1 MYLLFCPCIHDP
13 SLRATGITDERD
25 LAAFRKA
32 TERCRRF
39 GITVRYLPCTETQYL
54 GKDHPPGH
62 YLGRLDTPAFT
73 ALLDHEE
80 AVMRDLFSV
89 EGLPAAII
97 GVDSSPVCGVTQT
110 YYGSVNG
117 SDPKRPGRGVFL
129 SRFPGIPAYDVCAF
143 AAYEIYLAAPLF
155 SEAEQRYNRFIAG
168 VLEEQAYV
176 VHLPQETGDNDA
188 SRTREVHAEIFSEN
202 LAALDRADFVVAI
215 IDGPD
220 ADSGTAFE
228 IGYAYAKGTPVIAL
242 RTDFRQV
249 GSAEL
254 VNLMLEEA
262 SVVVRSVGELTD
274 TLPCPVRILPS
285 VSRN

>member
-1 MYLLFCPCIHDP
+1 MYVLFCPCIHDP
-13 SLRATGITDERD
+13 SLRATGITHERD

-32 TERCRRF
+32 GERCKRF
-39 GITVRYLPCTETQYL
+39 GITVRDLPCLETMYF
-54 GKDHPPGH
+54 GRDHPPG
-62 YLGRLDTPAFT
+62 YFLDRLDTPAFT
-73 ALLDHEE
+73 ALLDREE
-80 AVMRDLFSV
+80 TAMRDLFSA

-110 YYGSVNG
+110 YYGPVNG

-129 SRFPGIPAYDVCAF
+129 SRFPGIPAYDVYAF
-143 AAYEIYLAAPLF
+143 AAYEVYLAAPLF

-168 VLEEQAYV
+168 LLEEQAYA
-176 VHLPQETGDNDA
+176 VHLPQEIGDTDA
-188 SRTREVHAEIFSEN
+188 SRTHDVHAEIFREN
-202 LAALDRADFVVAI
+202 LAALDRADLVVAI

-228 IGYAYAKGTPVIAL
+228 IGYAYARGIPVIAL

-262 SVVVRSVGELTD
+262 SVVVRTAGNLID
-274 TLPCPVRILPS
+274 ALPCPVRILPS
-285 VSRN
+285 GSRE